1 MRKEFKFRV
10 FHPELNKF
18 VYFDLG
24 GFDYSDRYLDQKNYP
39 VQQYTGFVDNKNKPI
54 YEGDIVK
61 AAPLILGT
69 NVFEYTCGEIVWING
84 KFCISQKDVGMLDLS
99 DYLFNNDFS
108 DEMIYSLEVIGN
120 IIWPPFGLHVS

>member
-10 FHPELNKF
+10 FHPEMNKF

-24 GFDYSDRYLDQKNYP
+24 GFDYSDRYLDQKDYP
-39 VQQYTGFVDNKNKPI
+39 VQQYTGYADKNHSLI

-69 NVFEYTCGEIVWING
+69 NIFEYTHGEIVWVNG
-84 KFCISQKDVGMLDLS
+84 KFCVSQQYVGILDLS
-99 DYLFNNDFS
+99 EFMFDGSY
-108 DEMIYSLEVIGN
+108 EIIHSLEKIGN
-120 IIWPPFGLHVS
+120 IIQPPSM